1 MDKTDLN
8 KRLMLAFF
16 LSFIVFVGLEYFIQQ
31 NQPKETKTDK
41 TSTTQTDP
49 TTPTNNSPATPS
61 KVQNNPTP
69 AKVETTK
76 TNNAPIVATAPIIST
91 ITSKEF
97 VIEIDHLGRIGQF
110 TLLDEKYKTDDDER
124 LKIFDN
130 TKVKPLEVRF
140 SDTTLNQEAFK
151 TSYTASVKE
160 AHLKEGGTIEVVLTQ
175 KLSSTT
181 ITKTIIF
188 SSNGGYSLNV
198 KLSNNADY
206 FITTG
211 YRPTADH
218 GDFMIV
224 KGALI
229 RDGDKII
236 STIEDGEADGDE
248 KFKSASLV
256 SAFDRYYT
264 SLLYN
269 LDKGMQISILKVEDG
284 DPLIFVQGEQNLH
297 LGGFIGPKDYKVL
310 NDINPQLTDA
320 IEYGWFTFLA
330 KPFFAITLW
339 IYNYV
344 GNWGWA
350 IVLFTLLIK
359 IVLFPLSYKGMM
371 SMQKLKDLAPKMK
384 EIKERYGKDPMKMNQ
399 HMMELYRKHDANP
412 MGGCLPMLLQIPVF
426 FALYRVLLNA
436 VELQGAQ
443 WILWIEDLSK
453 LDPYFILPILMGA
466 SMYLQQ
472 KLTPTTITDP
482 LQQKIF
488 MYLPLILTIFFV
500 TFPAGLVLYWFTNNL
515 LSIAQQYFIN
525 IQYEKHKTIQIAA
538 HKKHKDK

>member
-31 NQPKETKTDK
+31 NQPKETKPNN
-41 TSTTQTDP
+41 STTTQP
-49 TTPTNNSPATPS
+49 TPTASPD

-69 AKVETTK
+69 SKIETPK
-76 TNNAPIVATAPIIST
+76 DNNAPVVATAPIIAT

-110 TLLDEKYKTDDDER
+110 NLLDKKYKTKDDER
-124 LKIFDN
+124 LKLFDN

-140 SDTTLNQEAFK
+140 SDTALNQEAFN
-151 TSYTASVKE
+151 TRYSASIKE
-160 AHLKEGGTIEVVLTQ
+160 AHLEKGGKVKVVLTQ
-175 KLSSTT
+175 QLSTT
-181 ITKTIIF
+181 TLTKTLVF
-188 SSNGGYSLNV
+188 SSNGSYTLDI
-198 KLSNNADY
+198 KLSNPADY

-211 YRPTADH
+211 YRPMADH

-236 STIEDGEADGDE
+236 STIEDGEAKGDE
-248 KFKSASLV
+248 KFTSASLV
-256 SAFDRYYT
+256 SSFDRYYT
-264 SLLYN
+264 SLFYN
-269 LDKGMQISILKVEDG
+269 FDKGMVVSILKVEND
-284 DPLIFVQGEQNLH
+284 DPLIFIQGEQNYH
-297 LGGFIGPKDYKVL
+297 LGGFIGAKDFQTL
-310 NDINPQLTDA
+310 QSINPELTDA

-330 KPFFAITLW
+330 KPFFAITLA

-384 EIKERYGKDPMKMNQ
+384 EIKDRYGKDPMKMNQ

-436 VELQGAQ
+436 VELQGAS

-453 LDPYFILPILMGA
+453 YDPYFILPILMGA
-466 SMYLQQ
+466 SMFLQQ

-488 MYLPLILTIFFV
+488 TYLPIVLTIFFV

-525 IQYEKHKTIQIAA
+525 IQYEKHKTVETAT
-538 HKKHKDK
+538 HKKHKDR

>member
-16 LSFIVFVGLEYFIQQ
+16 LSFIVFVGLEYYIQHNKPQ
-31 NQPKETKTDK
+31 ETNPNKNT
-41 TSTTQTDP
+41 TSVQE
-49 TTPTNNSPATPS
+49 TPTNTSPQTPT
-61 KVQNNPTP
+61 KAENAPTVENAP
-69 AKVETTK
+69 APTK
-76 TNNAPIVATAPIIST
+76 ANNAPVVATAPIIST

-110 TLLDEKYKTDDDER
+110 TLLDDKYKTKEDEK

-140 SDTTLNQEAFK
+140 SDASLNQEAFK

-160 AHLKEGGTIEVVLTQ
+160 AHLDEGGKVEVVLTQ
-175 KLSSTT
+175 QLSTT
-181 ITKTIIF
+181 TLTKTILF
-188 SSNGGYSLNV
+188 SSNGGYTLDI
-198 KLSNNADY
+198 KLSTPVDY
-206 FITTG
+206 FVTTG
-211 YRPTADH
+211 YRPTAD
-218 GDFMIV
+218 DTEFMIV

-256 SAFDRYYT
+256 SAFDRYYA

-269 LDKGMQISILKVEDG
+269 FDKGMQISILKIED
-284 DPLIFVQGEQNLH
+284 DNPLIFVQGESHLR
-297 LGGFIGPKDYKVL
+297 LGGFIGPKDFKVL

-359 IVLFPLSYKGMM
+359 LVLFPLSYKGMM

-384 EIKERYGKDPMKMNQ
+384 EIKDRYGKDPMKMNQ

-436 VELQGAQ
+436 VELQGAA

-488 MYLPLILTIFFV
+488 MYLPLILTVFFV

-525 IQYEKHKTIQIAA
+525 IQYEKHKAVEIAT

>member
-1 MDKTDLN
+1 
-8 KRLMLAFF
+8 
-16 LSFIVFVGLEYFIQQ
+16 
-31 NQPKETKTDK
+31 
-41 TSTTQTDP
+41 
-49 TTPTNNSPATPS
+49 
-61 KVQNNPTP
+61 
-69 AKVETTK
+69 
-76 TNNAPIVATAPIIST
+76 
-91 ITSKEF
+91 
-97 VIEIDHLGRIGQF
+97 
-110 TLLDEKYKTDDDER
+110 LDENGK
-124 LKIFDN
+124 
-130 TKVKPLEVRF
+130 
-140 SDTTLNQEAFK
+140 
-151 TSYTASVKE
+151 
-160 AHLKEGGTIEVVLTQ
+160 IEVVLTQ
-175 KLSSTT
+175 QLSTT
-181 ITKTIIF
+181 TLTKTIVF
-188 SSNGGYSLNV
+188 NSNGGYTLDI
-198 KLSNNADY
+198 KLSTPADY

-211 YRPTADH
+211 YRPTAD
-218 GDFMIV
+218 DTEFMIV

-236 STIEDGEADGDE
+236 STIEDGESEGDE
-248 KFKSASLV
+248 KFKNASLV

-264 SLLYN
+264 SMLYN
-269 LDKGMQISILKVEDG
+269 LDEGMHISILKIED
-284 DPLIFVQGEQNLH
+284 DNPLIFVQGEPELH
-297 LGGFIGPKDYKVL
+297 LGGFIGPKDFKVL

-339 IYNYV
+339 ICNYV

-359 IVLFPLSYKGMM
+359 LVLFPLSYKGMM

-384 EIKERYGKDPMKMNQ
+384 EIKDRYGKDPMKMNQ

-436 VELQGAQ
+436 VELQGAE

-525 IQYEKHKTIQIAA
+525 IQYEKHKAIEIAT